1 MASTAAPVAEHRTQL
16 LLTDLGD
23 ELLEEV
29 FLRLPTPAEL
39 ARACTARASFRR
51 IITERSF
58 LRSYRKRHPP
68 PLLGFVGEEGGF
80 HPAQAPHP
88 SAPLAR
94 ALADAADFTYS
105 FVPQH
110 DEGHVWVPCDARDG
124 RVLLEDG
131 QIWEAFRH
139 LAVCDPLFRGYA
151 LLPPVPGNL
160 ALQEKGRPVTN
171 SLMPIAEDEDETL
184 FKVICLANYETKLV
198 AFLFSSVTGEWC
210 IAATVSWSSLGSQPQ
225 IWRNFRGC
233 DYRGVSCFDCARGSY
248 YSTSTFN
255 DKLLVLDTRKM
266 EFCTVDDRTGYHMNL
281 RCLPG
286 QHEDVVDIYVPSRF
300 RPGQSRSLPRIV
312 VGREGALEMF
322 SLVGDHTP
330 NGSFDLYHTTQQNNG
345 QSSKEWQLEN
355 IIPLPGK
362 YDYFTV
368 GAAEGFLFLGAT
380 TEDQLDFVESV
391 PMSLLTTE
399 WNVDYFAL
407 DVKTSELTKVCRS
420 RRQFFHNEDVHCY
433 FGFPLSLSKPSI

>member
-1 MASTAAPVAEHRTQL
+1 MASTAAPVAGRRTQSV
-16 LLTDLGD
+16 LTDLRD
-23 ELLEEV
+23 ELLEEI

-39 ARACTARASFRR
+39 ARASFRR

-68 PLLGFVGEEGGF
+68 PLLGFVDDEVGCGF

-105 FVPQH
+105 FVPKH
-110 DEGHVWVPCDARDG
+110 GEGHVWVPCDARDG

-139 LAVCDPLFRGYA
+139 LAVCDPLFRRYA
-151 LLPPVPGNL
+151 LLPPVPWNL
-160 ALQEKGRPVTN
+160 ALQEKGTVRTKYL
-171 SLMPIAEDEDETL
+171 LMPVAEGEDETL
-184 FKVICLANYETKLV
+184 FKVICLANYNTKLV

-210 IAATVSWSSLGSQPQ
+210 IAATISWSSLGSQMWQ
-225 IWRNFRGC
+225 HFRGC
-233 DYRGVSCFDCARGSY
+233 EYRGVSCFDCARRSY
-248 YSTSTFN
+248 YSASTFN

-266 EFCTVDDRTGYHMNL
+266 EFCTVDDRTGYHINL

-286 QHEDVVDIYVPSRF
+286 QHEDVLDIYVPSRC

-330 NGSFDLYHTTQQNNG
+330 NGSFHLYHTSQQNNG

-380 TEDQLDFVESV
+380 TEDQLDIVEGD

-407 DVKTSELTKVCRS
+407 DVKTSELTKVCR
-420 RRQFFHNEDVHCY
+420 RRQFFHKEDVHCY
-433 FGFPLSLSKPSI
+433 FGFPRSLSKPSI